1 MFAGVSIWQLL
12 ILLLVVVVIFGTKKL
27 RTIGSDL
34 GGAVRDFKK
43 AMSENDQENNASS
56 VNNDAKF
63 NKIEE
68 NAQQNTQT
76 TEKAKD
82 KEQA

>member
-68 NAQQNTQT
+68 NAQPSAQT